1 MKIIIYSTFMTIIL
15 NLLMMEKSNSN
26 FNSTIEVNNIKLS
39 YNDVGIG
46 KIPIVFLHGFP
57 FNKSMWDNQLKTF
70 EETHRFIS
78 VDFRSFGQST
88 NDDSALSMDL
98 LGDDLIGFLN
108 ALNLRRVIICGL
120 SMGGFVALNAITR
133 YPERF
138 AALILCDT
146 NCVADKPEQKE
157 KRYKTIE
164 EIEQNGTSK
173 FAATFLDSVF
183 ADDTYSS
190 DKELVKKINAD
201 ILANS
206 PEVITN
212 GLKAL
217 AMRNETCSKL
227 AEITVPTLIICGRE
241 DEVTPLEQS
250 EFMNKHIKDSTLKVI
265 NNAGHL
271 SNMEQPQAFNAE
283 LLEFLSSEPIITMV
297 NSIKEPN
304 ANLFV

>member
-1 MKIIIYSTFMTIIL
+1 
-15 NLLMMEKSNSN
+15 MEKSNSTL
-26 FNSTIEVNNIKLS
+26 NSTIEVNNIKLS

-46 KIPIVFLHGFP
+46 KIPVVFLHGFP

-108 ALNLRRVIICGL
+108 ALKLRRVIICGL

-146 NCVADKPEQKE
+146 NCVADKPEQRE

-173 FAATFLDSVF
+173 FSATFLDSVF

-190 DKELVKKINAD
+190 NKELVTKINAD
-201 ILANS
+201 ILANT
-206 PEVITN
+206 PEVIIN

-227 AEITVPTLIICGRE
+227 KQITVPTLIICGRE

-271 SNMEQPQAFNAE
+271 SNMEQPKDFNAE

>member
-1 MKIIIYSTFMTIIL
+1 
-15 NLLMMEKSNSN
+15 MEKSHSTL
-26 FNSTIEVNNIKLS
+26 NSTIEVNSINLS

-46 KIPIVFLHGFP
+46 KIPVVFLHGFP
-57 FNKSMWDNQLKTF
+57 FNKSMWDNQLATF
-70 EETHRFIS
+70 KDTHRFIS
-78 VDFRSFGQST
+78 LDFRSFGQSS
-88 NDDSALSMDL
+88 NDGSELSMDVL
-98 LGDDLIGFLN
+98 ADDLIGFLN
-108 ALNLRRVIICGL
+108 ALKLRQVIICGL

-133 YPERF
+133 YPKRF

-146 NCVADKPEQKE
+146 NCVADTLEQRT
-157 KRYKTIE
+157 KRDEVIK

-173 FAATFLDSVF
+173 FAATFLDAVF

-190 DKELVKKINAD
+190 NKPVVTKINAD

-217 AMRNETCSKL
+217 ATRSETCSKL
-227 AEITVPTLIICGRE
+227 AEIAVLTLIICGRE

-271 SNMEQPQAFNAE
+271 SNMEQPELFNAE

>member
-1 MKIIIYSTFMTIIL
+1 MVIIL
-15 NLLMMEKSNSN
+15 NTFVMEKSNSN
-26 FNSTIEVNNIKLS
+26 INSTIEVNNIKLS
-39 YNDVGIG
+39 YNDVGMG
-46 KIPIVFLHGFP
+46 KIPVVFLHGFP
-57 FNKSMWDNQLKTF
+57 FNKSMWDNQLATF
-70 EETHRFIS
+70 KETHRFIS
-78 VDFRSFGQST
+78 LDFRSFGQSS
-88 NDDSALSMDL
+88 NDGSELSMDVL
-98 LGDDLIGFLN
+98 ADDLIGFLN
-108 ALNLRRVIICGL
+108 ALKLRQVIICGL
-120 SMGGFVALNAITR
+120 SMGGFVTLNAITR

-146 NCVADKPEQKE
+146 NCVADTLEQRTKRDEIIKE
-157 KRYKTIE
+157 ID
-164 EIEQNGTSK
+164 QNGTSK
-173 FAATFLDSVF
+173 FAATFLDAVF

-190 DKELVKKINAD
+190 NKPVVAKINAD

-217 AMRNETCSKL
+217 ATRSETCSKL
-227 AEITVPTLIICGRE
+227 GEITVPTLIICGRE

-250 EFMNKHIKDSTLKVI
+250 EFMNKHIKDSALKI
-265 NNAGHL
+265 IENAGHL
-271 SNMEQPQAFNAE
+271 SNLEQPEAFNAE

>member
-1 MKIIIYSTFMTIIL
+1 
-15 NLLMMEKSNSN
+15 MEKSNST

-39 YNDVGIG
+39 YNDVGMG
-46 KIPIVFLHGFP
+46 KIPVVFLHGFP

-70 EETHRFIS
+70 EETHRFIA

-88 NDDSALSMDL
+88 NDDSALSMDV

-108 ALNLRRVIICGL
+108 ALKLRRVIICGL

-138 AALILCDT
+138 AAMILCDT
-146 NCVADKPEQKE
+146 NCVADKPEQRE

-164 EIEQNGTSK
+164 EIEKNGTSK
-173 FAATFLDSVF
+173 FAASFLDSLF
-183 ADDTYSS
+183 YDDTYASN
-190 DKELVKKINAD
+190 KELVKKINVD
-201 ILANS
+201 ILANT
-206 PEVITN
+206 PEVIIN

-217 AMRNETCSKL
+217 ATRNETCSALDKI
-227 AEITVPTLIICGRE
+227 AVPTLIICGRE
-241 DEVTPLEQS
+241 DEITPLEQS

-271 SNMEQPQAFNAE
+271 SNMEQPQDFNAE

>member
-1 MKIIIYSTFMTIIL
+1 MVIIL
-15 NLLMMEKSNSN
+15 NTFVMEKSNSN
-26 FNSTIEVNNIKLS
+26 INSTIEVNNIKLS

-46 KIPIVFLHGFP
+46 KIPVVFLHGFP
-57 FNKSMWDNQLKTF
+57 FNKSMWDNQLATF
-70 EETHRFIS
+70 KETHRFIS
-78 VDFRSFGQST
+78 LDFRSFGQSS
-88 NDDSALSMDL
+88 NDGSELSMDVL
-98 LGDDLIGFLN
+98 ADDLIGFLN
-108 ALNLRRVIICGL
+108 AMKLRQVIICGL
-120 SMGGFVALNAITR
+120 SMGGFVTLNAITR

-146 NCVADKPEQKE
+146 NCVADTLEQRT
-157 KRYKTIE
+157 KRDEVIK

-173 FAATFLDSVF
+173 FAATFLDAVF

-190 DKELVKKINAD
+190 NKPVVTKINAD
-201 ILANS
+201 ILANT
-206 PEVITN
+206 PEVITA

-217 AMRNETCSKL
+217 ATRTETCSSLEK
-227 AEITVPTLIICGRE
+227 ITVPTLIICGRE

-250 EFMNKHIKDSTLKVI
+250 EFMNKHIKDSALKI
-265 NNAGHL
+265 IENAGHL
-271 SNMEQPQAFNAE
+271 SSLEQPEAFNAE

>member
-1 MKIIIYSTFMTIIL
+1 
-15 NLLMMEKSNSN
+15 MEKSNSTL
-26 FNSTIEVNNIKLS
+26 NSTIEVNNIKIS

-46 KIPIVFLHGFP
+46 KIPVVFLHGFP
-57 FNKSMWDNQLKTF
+57 FNKSMWDNQLETF
-70 EETHRFIS
+70 KETHRFIA

-88 NDDSALSMDL
+88 NDGSALSMDL
-98 LGDDLIGFLN
+98 LADDLIGFLN
-108 ALNLRRVIICGL
+108 ALKLRQVIICGL

-146 NCVADKPEQKE
+146 NCVADKPEQRE

-164 EIEQNGTSK
+164 EIEKNGISK
-173 FAATFLDSVF
+173 FSATFLDSLF
-183 ADDTYSS
+183 ADDTYSTN
-190 DKELVKKINAD
+190 KQLVGKINAD

-206 PEVITN
+206 PEVIIN

-217 AMRNETCSKL
+217 ATRSETCSTLGKI
-227 AEITVPTLIICGRE
+227 AVPTLIICGRE
-241 DEVTPLEQS
+241 DEITPLEQS
-250 EFMNKHIKDSTLKVI
+250 EFMNKHMKNATLKVI
-265 NNAGHL
+265 ENAGHL
-271 SNMEQPQAFNAE
+271 SNMEQPEAFNAE

>member
-1 MKIIIYSTFMTIIL
+1 MTIIL

>member
-1 MKIIIYSTFMTIIL
+1 
-15 NLLMMEKSNSN
+15 MEKSNSTL
-26 FNSTIEVNNIKLS
+26 NSTIEVNKIKIS

-46 KIPIVFLHGFP
+46 KIPVVFLHGFP
-57 FNKSMWDNQLKTF
+57 FNKSMWDNQLETF
-70 EETHRFIS
+70 KETHRFIA

-88 NDDSALSMDL
+88 NDDSALSMDVL
-98 LGDDLIGFLN
+98 ADDLIGFLN
-108 ALNLRRVIICGL
+108 ALKLRQVIICGL

-164 EIEQNGTSK
+164 EIEKNGISK
-173 FAATFLDSVF
+173 FSATFLDSLF
-183 ADDTYSS
+183 ADDTYSTN
-190 DKELVKKINAD
+190 KQLVGKINAD

-206 PEVITN
+206 PEVIMN

-217 AMRNETCSKL
+217 AMRTETCSSLGKI
-227 AEITVPTLIICGRE
+227 AVPTLIICGRE
-241 DEVTPLEQS
+241 DEITPLEQS
-250 EFMNKHIKDSTLKVI
+250 EFMNKHMKNATLKVI
-265 NNAGHL
+265 ENAGHL
-271 SNMEQPQAFNAE
+271 SNMEQPEAFNAE